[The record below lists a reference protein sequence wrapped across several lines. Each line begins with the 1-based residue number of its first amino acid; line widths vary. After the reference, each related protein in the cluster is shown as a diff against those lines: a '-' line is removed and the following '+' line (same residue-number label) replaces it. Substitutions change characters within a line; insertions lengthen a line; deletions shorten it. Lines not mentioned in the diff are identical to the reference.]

1 MDLKPFEAKKDE
13 VAHLPDLYTLER
25 VEDKALWALLFS
37 KDKVGIPY
45 VSALEISTI
54 LADVFEV
61 SVDEAAIRMALNRAK
76 NRVHVKSFGRS
87 KKFSIMKDGKES
99 LYRAAKDMVIIVDPS
114 QPRTAIQKLA
124 DMLGSLAGEV
134 KICDPYL
141 DRKTLE
147 VLRSPRLRSG

>member
-1 MDLKPFEAKKDE
+1 MGVLRNVEEKRVDLKPFEAKKNE

-45 VSALEISTI
+45 LSALEISTI

-76 NRVHVKSFGRS
+76 
-87 KKFSIMKDGKES
+87 E
-99 LYRAAKDMVIIVDPS
+99 
-114 QPRTAIQKLA
+114 Q
-124 DMLGSLAGEV
+124 
-134 KICDPYL
+134 
-141 DRKTLE
+141 
-147 VLRSPRLRSG
+147 SPC